1 MFRWTGSSPRTLK
14 HVAATSERS
23 VYEGCHCSR
32 ELIVLSLAERRL
44 TSLASTGPPPRD
56 TQRGV
61 IGSHDWSWRVATLP
75 ADSTPRVCLF
85 AAGPRVLLQGRVW
98 EGPQSVNDLVFE
110 KGVESLRH
118 HPALERSLGGVRFGQ
133 GPLTLRQDE

>member
-32 ELIVLSLAERRL
+32 ELIVLVTRRTAVDLARVEGATASRHTTRGYRL
-44 TSLASTGPPPRD
+44 P
-56 TQRGV
+56 
-61 IGSHDWSWRVATLP
+61 DWSWRVATLP

>member
-1 MFRWTGSSPRTLK
+1 MFRWAGSSPRTLK

-32 ELIVLSLAERRL
+32 ELIVLVTRRTAVDLARVDGATASRHTTRGYRL
-44 TSLASTGPPPRD
+44 PRLVLSGCHTASRLDASG
-56 TQRGV
+56 
-61 IGSHDWSWRVATLP
+61 LP
-75 ADSTPRVCLF
+75 F